1 MATQTPR
8 PELTRLH
15 YLGIVLAAITGLV
28 HFVLGAAALSAN
40 PADPLALSFIG
51 AAAGFAGGIVAV
63 LRGSEQ
69 ARRWAILLGI
79 PFTAGQIVLYV
90 VLNWPD
96 IFGVAGIVDKIVQI
110 GLVAVLVVLYR
121 RER

>member
-1 MATQTPR
+1 MAAGTDR
-8 PELTRLH
+8 LELTRLH
-15 YLGIVLAAITGLV
+15 YLGVVLAAITGVV
-28 HFVLGAAALSAN
+28 HLVLGAAALSAN

-63 LRGSEQ
+63 LRGNAA
-69 ARRWAILLGI
+69 ARAWAILLGI
-79 PFTAGQIVLYV
+79 PFIAGQIVLYV

-96 IFGVAGIVDKIVQI
+96 VFGVAGIVDKIVQL

>member
-1 MATQTPR
+1 MATTTR

-15 YLGIVLAAITGLV
+15 YLGVVLAAITGLV
-28 HFVLGAAALSAN
+28 HLVLGAVVLSSN
-40 PADPLALSFIG
+40 PADPLALSFVG

-63 LRGSEQ
+63 LRGSER
-69 ARRWAILLGI
+69 ARTLAILLGI
-79 PFTAGQIVLYV
+79 PFTAGQILLYV

-96 IFGVAGIVDKIVQI
+96 IFTVVGVVDKLVQLA
-110 GLVAVLVVLYR
+110 LVVVLVVLYQ